1 MSWFLT
7 NEAAYLEKLIDSDP
21 FQRLGL
27 PCWAGVAGPLDS
39 VDGDEGPRDW
49 PDDEPEDCD
58 Y

>member
-27 PCWAGVAGPLDS
+27 PCWAGVAGPLES
-39 VDGDEGPRDW
+39 IDGDEGPRDW
-49 PDDEPEDCD
+49 PDDEPED
-58 Y
+58 